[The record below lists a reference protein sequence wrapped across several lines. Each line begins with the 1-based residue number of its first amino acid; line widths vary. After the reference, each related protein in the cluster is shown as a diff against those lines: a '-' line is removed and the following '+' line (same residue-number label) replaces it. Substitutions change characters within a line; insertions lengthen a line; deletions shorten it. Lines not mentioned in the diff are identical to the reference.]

1 MGPRDVLVIVGAG
14 GMGQAIARRSGPGRQ
29 LLLADISEPLLDSAA
44 TALRAQ
50 GQLVATRRV
59 DVSSQA
65 SVAQLA
71 DVAAAL
77 GPVRYLAHTAGL
89 SQVEAPVEAILD
101 VDLSGAAFVIEEF
114 GRVIA
119 AGGAGVAIASMAA
132 QILGRMSSAE
142 RAELIRVP
150 AADLAKLPFARPDQ
164 FAHGAVAY
172 GFAKL
177 AVTLR
182 VRAACAT
189 WGRRGARINS
199 ISPGVISTPMGALEL
214 EGDAAPMIQAMIDN
228 SPAGR
233 VGTPDD
239 VAAAADFLFSPA
251 ASFITGADLL
261 VDGGVTAAMATGEL
275 DLGLRQGR

>member
-29 LLLADISEPLLDSAA
+29 LLLADISEALLDRAA
-44 TALRAQ
+44 AALRAS
-50 GQLVATRRV
+50 GQLVVTQRV
-59 DVSSQA
+59 DVSSPA
-65 SVAQLA
+65 SVTQLA
-71 DVAAAL
+71 QAAAAL

-89 SQVEAPVEAILD
+89 SQVQASVEAILD
-101 VDLSGAAFVIEEF
+101 VDLAGAAFVIEEF

-132 QILGRMSSAE
+132 QILGRMSSAQ
-142 RAELIRVP
+142 RAELMRAS
-150 AADLAKLPFARPDQ
+150 AADLPKLPFTRPDQ

-189 WGRRGARINS
+189 WGARGARINS

-214 EGDAAPMIQAMIDN
+214 EGDAAPMIRAMIDH

-233 VGTPDD
+233 VGTPED
-239 VAAAADFLFSPA
+239 VAAVADFLFSPA

-261 VDGGVTAAMATGEL
+261 VDGGVTTAMATGEL
-275 DLGLRQGR
+275 DLGLRQAR